1 MRGAASKSI
10 NMPLMP
16 IDEYPLQ
23 IVPFWDPKLPYVAAL
38 TSLAATLLMTLFW
51 FRHKTRDR
59 NLPPGPRSWLFMGSF
74 SLATGRIPFDK
85 AMKWAKKYGPI
96 VGLRQGSVHVVMIS
110 DYEQIKKLFSM
121 PQLQY
126 RPTTWGQSSKEKGL
140 TALNGEAWKQNREFS
155 MRTLTKLGFGT
166 EVMHKYIQ
174 EEACHLADFLACQ
187 HGCPV
192 ASFSVTHKSHINSM
206 CRFLLGYRF
215 DFEDPRFVPICK
227 ALSGFRLQSA
237 AAPVEHRA
245 AWLRRAIIDR
255 LWPSSV
261 SASRHRLLKTL
272 NVAVR
277 DLIAHNGD
285 TKSDGRQK
293 SYIDL
298 YMDKIWQAEQNNNP
312 YFTVEYLAGNMCDIV
327 MGSATSTNVY
337 LHWNLL
343 NLASRAD
350 NLQADLQR
358 EIDTV
363 VGRSRSPCWE
373 DHKCLP
379 LTMATLW
386 EMYRWKVATPFNLP
400 RGVGENMKFENY
412 DLPKDTVVFPNLLAI
427 HRNTKLWKDPDTF
440 DPSRFLR
447 ADGKTQTTR
456 PGGLL
461 TFSVGKRMCPGESMA
476 MVQIFLFM
484 TTLLHRFHILPV
496 EGEKYDI
503 SPFGPSLELL
513 DTKLRFVVRH

>member
-38 TSLAATLLMTLFW
+38 TSLVATLLMTLFW

-74 SLATGRIPFDK
+74 NLATGRIPFDK

-166 EVMHKYIQ
+166 EIMHKYIQ

-272 NVAVR
+272 NVAV
-277 DLIAHNGD
+277 
-285 TKSDGRQK
+285 S
-293 SYIDL
+293 
-298 YMDKIWQAEQNNNP
+298 
-312 YFTVEYLAGNMCDIV
+312 
-327 MGSATSTNVY
+327 
-337 LHWNLL
+337 
-343 NLASRAD
+343 
-350 NLQADLQR
+350 
-358 EIDTV
+358 
-363 VGRSRSPCWE
+363 
-373 DHKCLP
+373 
-379 LTMATLW
+379 
-386 EMYRWKVATPFNLP
+386 
-400 RGVGENMKFENY
+400 VGEDMKFENY
-412 DLPKDTVVFPNLLAI
+412 DLPKDTVVFPNLMAV